1 MAPKKGA
8 LAAKMLSKVR
18 DTFNIAGSRKAG
30 GGGVGRGWGVVMEAG
45 FLNWSLVV
53 TVAGEGQ
60 CSGDYAGATA
70 AASPPPVSIINQPVS
85 QVAFIGQPVTFS
97 VTATGTAPLSY
108 QWWKNG
114 TVINGAA
121 SASYVTPPVTR
132 TDYGAEF
139 KVLLKH
145 SSESRWSCTAAI
157 KPAATP
163 GITKQPVSPTTP

>member
-1 MAPKKGA
+1 M
-8 LAAKMLSKVR
+8 
-18 DTFNIAGSRKAG
+18 KAG
-30 GGGVGRGWGVVMEAG
+30 Y
-45 FLNWSLVV
+45 LNCSFVV

-60 CSGDYAGATA
+60 CSGDYAGAPA

-121 SASYVTPPVTR
+121 STSYVTPPVTR
-132 TDYGAEF
+132 TDYGPAF
-139 KVLLKH
+139 KVLLTN
-145 SSESRWSCTAAI
+145 SS
-157 KPAATP
+157 ATLWRCA
-163 GITKQPVSPTTP
+163 PTP